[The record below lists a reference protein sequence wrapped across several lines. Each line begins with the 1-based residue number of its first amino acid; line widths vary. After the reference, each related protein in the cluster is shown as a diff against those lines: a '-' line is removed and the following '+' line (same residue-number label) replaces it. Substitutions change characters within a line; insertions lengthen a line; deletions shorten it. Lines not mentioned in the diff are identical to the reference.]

1 MTNYVVETSLR
12 DSYASIQLS
21 PELAQQAID
30 DKVTLLL
37 ADILSVFPEV
47 DVALTADSYVRVKA
61 TLLQVLMRKP
71 LRQERKRKM
80 ITEQVRTYNDKFKEL
95 TVSFVY
101 AYQVHLLS
109 FKYSVGSDVPNSFLS
124 PRDEEVVYREFQ
136 KVMQGRWKSWEK
148 GDEDEFFTSTE
159 SNLPKPFARS
169 NEMSDKKWAD
179 LKDSWMDYAAGASRA
194 INSLTL
200 TSETPTPK
208 KSDNQLAVEAF
219 MTALQEKAT
228 KFRGMKLTVEQEYAV
243 DSAMLSCQQIDSLIS
258 GAREFSSDMQQEA
271 VYEKAIPAL
280 TLLDE
285 QFTQLQEDLNAEVIR
300 ELSIMEDYLS
310 TKHDRLRLTK
320 TEE

>member
-1 MTNYVVETSLR
+1 MTNYTVETSLR

-47 DVALTADSYVRVKA
+47 DVTLTADSYVRVKA

-95 TVSFVY
+95 TISFVY

-136 KVMQGRWKSWEK
+136 KVMQGKWHNWET
-148 GDEDEFFTSTE
+148 GDTDEFFISDKNNV
-159 SNLPKPFARS
+159 SQSSSLND
-169 NEMSDKKWAD
+169 MSDKDFAS

-228 KFRGMKLTVEQEYAV
+228 KFRGMKLTAEQEYAV

-310 TKHDRLRLTK
+310 TKHARLRLTK

>member
-179 LKDSWMDYAAGASRA
+179 LKDSWLDYSAGASRVA
-194 INSLTL
+194 NSLIL
-200 TSETPTPK
+200 ASDTPTAQ
-208 KSDNQLAVEAF
+208 KSENQITVE
-219 MTALQEKAT
+219 TLLDGLEQKER
-228 KFRGMKLTVEQEYAV
+228 KFKSLKLTTEQEYAV
-243 DSAMLSCQQIDSLIS
+243 ESTMLSCQQISSLIS
-258 GAREFSSDMQQEA
+258 GAQEFASTQQQEA

-280 TLLDE
+280 KLLDE
-285 QFTQLQEDLNAEVIR
+285 QFTQLQEELNAGVLR
-300 ELSIMEDYLS
+300 ELDIMEDYLN
-310 TKHDRLRLTK
+310 TKHARLSLTK
-320 TEE
+320 IEE